1 MGKEKP
7 GNFNGQRPQS
17 MRPDIPLPPT
27 KAQQLRQFASTV
39 STDASNRVKGS
50 AGNVSW
56 AAPISGGVSYVAKAL
71 AKKWAVKGGAKSVSK
86 K

>member
-1 MGKEKP
+1 MAKPKP
-7 GNFNGQRPQS
+7 GNFKGQRPQS

-39 STDASNRVKGS
+39 STDASSRVKGAS
-50 AGNVSW
+50 GNLGWV
-56 AAPISGGVSYVAKAL
+56 APISGGVSYVAKAL
-71 AKKWAVKGGAKSVSK
+71 AKKWAVKGGAKTVSK